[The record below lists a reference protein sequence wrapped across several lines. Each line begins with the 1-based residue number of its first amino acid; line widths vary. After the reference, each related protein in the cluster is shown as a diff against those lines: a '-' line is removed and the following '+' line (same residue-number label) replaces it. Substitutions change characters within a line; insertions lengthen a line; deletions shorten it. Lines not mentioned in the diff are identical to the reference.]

1 MFVNKIL
8 GREPAVF
15 FGLIA
20 STLLVLIQFVP
31 RILPDPVGINL
42 TGALNGV
49 VLAGAGL
56 ATAAYVD
63 SEKVL
68 PALTGL
74 VTAVFAAFLAYGTP
88 VPESTQT
95 AILAAVAPIV
105 AFFVRGKVWPPLD
118 HALGDRLAG
127 AFENGYQSG
136 QDDMTAYA
144 KPVRADDEAV
154 NLTKPASGSIQGES
168 GAHGM
173 TDVMPRIGEVTE

>member
-1 MFVNKIL
+1 MLVNKIL

-15 FGLIA
+15 FGLVA
-20 STLLVLIQFVP
+20 SVLLVLIQFVP

-74 VTAVFAAFLAYGTP
+74 VAAVFAAFLAYGTP

-95 AILAAVAPIV
+95 AILAAVAPIA

-118 HALGDRLAG
+118 HDFGDRMKG
-127 AFENGYQSG
+127 AFDNGYQSG
-136 QDDMTAYA
+136 QDDMTYQHTTQN
-144 KPVRADDEAV
+144 DEAV
-154 NLTKPASGSIQGES
+154 NLTKPASGSLREG
-168 GAHGM
+168 GAHGL

>member
-1 MFVNKIL
+1 VNKIL

-15 FGLIA
+15 FGLVA
-20 STLLVLIQFVP
+20 STLLVLIPFVP

-56 ATAAYVD
+56 ATAAWVD

-95 AILAAVAPIV
+95 AILAALAPIV
-105 AFFVRGKVWPPLD
+105 AFFVRGKVWPTLD
-118 HALGDRLAG
+118 NDMGGRLTA
-127 AFENGYQSG
+127 AFHNGYESG
-136 QDDMTAYA
+136 QDDMTYPA
-144 KPVRADDEAV
+144 KQDSADDEAV
-154 NLTKPASGSIQGES
+154 NLTKPASGSIQGA
-168 GAHGM
+168 GGVHGL